1 MKNKILIFIMG
12 VLIGA
17 VITASGFL
25 FYEKSN
31 KSTNQTSS
39 DERMPM
45 MERPEGEMPPERAGG
60 FPMEEDKTKETS
72 ADDVDEGQKVNS
84 KEINLSEYES
94 NLTISEAGTYTLSGN
109 FKYSVVVNTTEAV
122 TLVLNGVNIESTMT
136 SAIAN
141 GTTNPLTIQ
150 LADNTVNYLSDGGSS
165 EYDGCIF
172 SYGKLT
178 IEGNGTL
185 NVNGK
190 QEDGEGIATK
200 SCDLIINSGT
210 INVTSQ
216 DDGLNTGGS
225 GGSIIING
233 GTIYIKA
240 NGDGID
246 SNGALTINGG
256 KVYTIGSSQG
266 GDAGIDTDEG
276 FVFHG
281 GDIIALGSDMLEK
294 PESTSKQKSVCFEV
308 NTKISS
314 GSTIEV
320 KNSNGDT
327 IVSFEAKEDF
337 KTLIV
342 SNEKVTDEIL
352 YLYVNGEKQVSSSG
366 K

>member
-1 MKNKILIFIMG
+1 MNKKNITEIIIIIVLVIILGTIIGLFIN
-12 VLIGA
+12 
-17 VITASGFL
+17 
-25 FYEKSN
+25 EKN
-31 KSTNQTSS
+31 ANTPN
-39 DERMPM
+39 M
-45 MERPEGEMPPERAGG
+45 EMPVG
-60 FPMEEDKTKETS
+60 FPMEENKEKETS
-72 ADDVDEGQKVNS
+72 ADDVDAGQTVNS
-84 KEINLSEYES
+84 KEINLSEYDS
-94 NLTISEAGTYTLSGN
+94 NLTISEAGTYTLSGS
-109 FKYSVVVNTTEAV
+109 FKNSVVVNANGDV
-122 TLVLNGVNIESTMT
+122 VLILNGVNIESTMT
-136 SAIAN
+136 AAIAN
-141 GTTNPLTIQ
+141 GTTNSLTIK
-150 LADNTVNYLSDGGSS
+150 LADGTVNNLSDGGSS

-200 SCDLIINSGT
+200 SCDIVINSGT
-210 INVTSQ
+210 INIASQ

-225 GGSIIING
+225 GGSITING

-276 FVFHG
+276 FVFNG

-294 PESTSKQKSVCFEV
+294 PESTSKQKSVCFELS
-308 NTKISS
+308 TKVSS
-314 GSTIEV
+314 GSTVEV
-320 KNSNGDT
+320 KNANGDSA
-327 IVSFEAKEDF
+327 VSFEAKEDF

-342 SNEKVTDEIL
+342 SNEKVTDETL
-352 YLYVNGEKQVSSSG
+352 YLYVNGTAIN
-366 K
+366 